1 MPIVSTSSGEV
12 FESSVEAFFAG
23 IKPTKVLAKD
33 HLFRTLWL
41 DLLNALTTPEKCNNL
56 VDAYVSLFL
65 GDPQWRQSSSLI
77 DTHRAY
83 IRNQLRH
90 QPPNVVIVDLPHAYG
105 WHRRVPHLW
114 SFICISQRWVD
125 KWVLA
130 MQSPETHLA
139 LSLEALL
146 KASLVHEGGHL
157 FNALVCNLTDI
168 TK

>member
-77 DTHRAY
+77 DTHRAIY
-83 IRNQLRH
+83 
-90 QPPNVVIVDLPHAYG
+90 VISFATNLPM
-105 WHRRVPHLW
+105 
-114 SFICISQRWVD
+114 S
-125 KWVLA
+125 
-130 MQSPETHLA
+130 
-139 LSLEALL
+139 
-146 KASLVHEGGHL
+146 
-157 FNALVCNLTDI
+157 
-168 TK
+168 